1 MILALA
7 IGAFAVLLL
16 ISGFEMLMVLGL
28 PTLAIK
34 AGFFANLP
42 DLVIAQKMTGGIN
55 QSLLLAIPFF
65 LFAAELM
72 GHGQIAGRLTGLIRA
87 LVGHRRGGIGYTTIG
102 ASMGFGAVS
111 GSAPATVAA
120 MGHILYPE
128 LRRAR
133 FRERFSLGLIV
144 SSAET
149 ALLIPPSIM
158 LIVYGWITGTSI
170 TALFAAGLSVGLVL
184 GLAFAILTGIEAR
197 RTGVLGDPRAT
208 WPEIWIAFKR
218 AGWALGMPAL
228 IMGGIYSGLFTATEA
243 AVVSVVYAMLIE
255 GFVYRSLT
263 LRSLIQIA
271 ERSAIQNAVIFL
283 LLALGTLLSYF
294 ITLAQLPAALIG
306 ALDYMHAGPILFL
319 IVANLAFIVAGMFV
333 DPNSIQ
339 LILVPA
345 LFPVATSLGIDPV
358 HFGILVAVNVTL
370 GMVTPPFGLD
380 LFVASSSLQKPV
392 AEIVAGIWPFII
404 VNLLVLMIVTYVPGI
419 ATIIPDLL
427 MK

>member
-1 MILALA
+1 MIPGLA
-7 IGAFAVLLL
+7 IALMAVLLL
-16 ISGFEMLMVLGL
+16 VAGFEMLMVLGL

-34 AGFFANLP
+34 AGFFERMP
-42 DLVIAQKMTGGIN
+42 DMVIAQKMAGGIN

-72 GHGQIAGRLTGLIRA
+72 GHGQIAGRLTGLVRA
-87 LVGHRRGGIGYTTIG
+87 LVGHARGGIGYTTIG
-102 ASMGFGAVS
+102 GAMGFGAVS

-133 FRERFSLGLIV
+133 FRDRFSLGLIV

-149 ALLIPPSIM
+149 ALLIPPSIT

-184 GLAFAILTGIEAR
+184 GLAFALLTAVEAR
-197 RTGVLGDPRAT
+197 RTGVTGDPRASLA
-208 WPEIWIAFKR
+208 EIGLALRR
-218 AGWALGMPAL
+218 AGWALGLPVV

-243 AVVSVVYAMLIE
+243 AVVSVVYAILVEMW
-255 GFVYRSLT
+255 VYRSLD
-263 LRSLIQIA
+263 LKGLIAIA
-271 ERSAIQNAVIFL
+271 EKSAVQNAVIFL
-283 LLALGTLLSYF
+283 LLALGTALSHF
-294 ITLAQLPAALIG
+294 ITLAQIPGLLIAG
-306 ALDYMHAGPILFL
+306 LDSLHAGPVLFL
-319 IVANLAFIVAGMFV
+319 MAANIAFIIAGMFV

-358 HFGILVAVNVTL
+358 HFGMIVAVNVTL

-380 LFVASSSLQKPV
+380 LFVASSTLQTPV
-392 AEIVAGIWPFII
+392 TEIIAGIWPFIL
-404 VNLLVLMIVTYVPGI
+404 VNLLVLMLVTYVPGI
-419 ATIIPDLL
+419 ATLAPSLL
-427 MK
+427 L

>member
-7 IGAFAVLLL
+7 IGLLAVLLL
-16 ISGFEMLMVLGL
+16 VSGFEMLMVLGI

-34 AGFFANLP
+34 AGFFERMP
-42 DLVIAQKMTGGIN
+42 DMVIAQKLTGGIN

-72 GHGQIAGRLTGLIRA
+72 GHGQIAGRLTGLVRA
-87 LVGHRRGGIGYTTIG
+87 LVGHARGGIGYTTIG
-102 ASMGFGAVS
+102 GAMGFGAVS

-128 LRRAR
+128 LRRAK
-133 FRERFSLGLIV
+133 FRDRFSLGLIV

-149 ALLIPPSIM
+149 ALLIPPSIT

-170 TALFAAGLSVGLVL
+170 TALFAAGLSVGIVM
-184 GLAFAILTGIEAR
+184 GLAFAILTAVEAR
-197 RTGVLGDPRAT
+197 RTGVMGDPRASLA
-208 WPEIWIAFKR
+208 EIGLAFRR
-218 AGWALGMPAL
+218 AGWALGLPVV

-243 AVVSVVYAMLIE
+243 AVVSVVYAIAIE
-255 GFVYRSLT
+255 MCVYRSLD
-263 LRSLIQIA
+263 LKGLIAIA
-271 ERSAIQNAVIFL
+271 EKSAVQNAVIFL
-283 LLALGTLLSYF
+283 LLALGTVLSYF
-294 ITLAQLPAALIG
+294 ITLAQIPNLLIAG
-306 ALDYMHAGPILFL
+306 LDSLHAGPVLFL
-319 IVANLAFIVAGMFV
+319 MAANIAFIIAGMFV

-358 HFGILVAVNVTL
+358 HFGMIVAVNVTL

-380 LFVASSSLQKPV
+380 LFVASSTLQTPV
-392 AEIVAGIWPFII
+392 TEIIAGIWPFIL
-404 VNLLVLMIVTYVPGI
+404 VNLVVLMLVTYVPGI
-419 ATIIPDLL
+419 ATLAPSLL
-427 MK
+427 L